1 MVDEGRSGCVA
12 VMGAPAVFESNSQA
26 VVNNT
31 QDNIAEQP
39 CHLRAKWLCTLMI
52 FLCTGLYYLD
62 VNFCS
67 RMLKHLENGL
77 TITLTFNPSKSKAI
91 VFSRQT
97 PCSSPFLLFTKW
109 MEIVDSVKSLDLS

>member
-1 MVDEGRSGCVA
+1 MGVA
-12 VMGAPAVFESNSQA
+12 VVGAPAVFESNSQA

-39 CHLRAKWLCTLMI
+39 LSPESKVVMYADDI
-52 FLCTGLYYLD
+52 PLYRPILA

-77 TITLTFNPSKSKAI
+77 TITILQSPLYSQESRGVDNFSEVGGIKFVACNKSPI
-91 VFSRQT
+91 YIWT
-97 PCSSPFLLFTKW
+97 LLS
-109 MEIVDSVKSLDLS
+109 IS